1 MIDRFANA
9 VRVLIWLVRVALGYF
24 EPAVMKSQ
32 TAAGSTWLVG
42 LGALSYWIAYSA
54 ILGSKII
61 GAAIFGLGLI
71 VSIVP
76 AI

>member
-1 MIDRFANA
+1 MIDRVPNA
-9 VRVLIWLVRVALGYF
+9 VQVLILLVLGALGYF
-24 EPAVMKSQ
+24 EAAVMKSQ

-54 ILGSKII
+54 IFGSRII